1 LVEVRG
7 TRPGYAG
14 TARHATINAPRLEG
28 TWDVTIRDLEA
39 ENILGGVTT
48 VQRLWEFEPL
58 CRQGACDVELTRQVQ
73 EGVQQMRMHRDG
85 IHYLAKDAYTLGAVC
100 DNGEQVADATL
111 WRNRFRV
118 EVTDWRRE
126 AGVLTATRLRARLV
140 SDGEPTE
147 AGLRGCSQGGRLVS
161 IATGEQR

>member
-1 LVEVRG
+1 
-7 TRPGYAG
+7 
-14 TARHATINAPRLEG
+14 
-28 TWDVTIRDLEA
+28 
-39 ENILGGVTT
+39 
-48 VQRLWEFEPL
+48 
-58 CRQGACDVELTRQVQ
+58 
-73 EGVQQMRMHRDG
+73 MRMHRTG
-85 IHYLAKDAYTLGAVC
+85 VRYVVGKDAYTLGTVC

-147 AGLRGCSQGGRLVS
+147 AGLSSCS
-161 IATGEQR
+161 